1 MRWFG
6 AHEDIL
12 TFPLRL
18 RLDGHQGDG
27 FIYHVAFPVKWS
39 RTSTPMTKS
48 SAWPTETMKKARK
61 QRTFQVVSRVSK
73 LFFHK
78 GARSRWLDINGLIS
92 PPNQITAWDIKHLN
106 KKTTG
111 ATHPPRPEMSTKK
124 VAYFYDDEIGNFH
137 YGSVLFCVLRC
148 PFCSYRILF
157 SPCSFN
163 TTLLFYTD
171 IHTQ

>member
-1 MRWFG
+1 MWPSCKVEDNHTHDKKQCVANGDPAKNSLFSLASGKECFSLASHSISFNFILG
-6 AHEDIL
+6 A
-12 TFPLRL
+12 
-18 RLDGHQGDG
+18 G
-27 FIYHVAFPVKWS
+27 AS
-39 RTSTPMTKS
+39 RKVSGRPSIINHNFWTTK
-48 SAWPTETMKKARK
+48 
-61 QRTFQVVSRVSK
+61 Q
-73 LFFHK
+73 
-78 GARSRWLDINGLIS
+78 
-92 PPNQITAWDIKHLN
+92 QITTWDIKHLN

-148 PFCSYRILF
+148 PFCSYMILF
-157 SPCSFN
+157 SPSSFN